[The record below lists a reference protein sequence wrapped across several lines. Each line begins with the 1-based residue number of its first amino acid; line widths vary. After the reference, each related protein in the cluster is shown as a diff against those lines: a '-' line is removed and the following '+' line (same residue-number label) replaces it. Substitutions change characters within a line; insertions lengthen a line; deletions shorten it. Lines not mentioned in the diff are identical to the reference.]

1 MSGINPGIT
10 GSWTMYRCVAAEPE
24 RRKEMK
30 HTLIVLILA
39 AAVLSTSCV
48 KNPEPVSG
56 VINFMA
62 GTVTITDNDVTVTA
76 RVGDTVQKDSLIRT
90 EANSFAQIAIAG
102 NLIEVYEQ
110 SSMILSG
117 VIRGGSGTEETDVRM
132 GKGTVFCKVKKMLG
146 SSRGDSF
153 RVSSGVMVAAVR
165 GTEFLYAV
173 DCSRG
178 LVATYKGI
186 VGVRSAGGGGNE
198 AEVRIAQGNMVEVE
212 PGAASKVTPVPEGFR
227 YRDFE
232 YGKNA
237 YMPEE
242 ASGSGTERAAKG
254 TTPKKGTAQKSGVL
268 TSSQK
273 YADSSAAG
281 KLAVKKRDEGSVISS
296 KKTATWEKCSAT
308 TTGLTGKP
316 GGLLEKPRMNIPEL
330 K

>member
-1 MSGINPGIT
+1 MPGIYAGIT
-10 GSWTMYRCVAAEPE
+10 VSWTMYGRVVAESE

-30 HTLIVLILA
+30 HTPIVLILA

-62 GTVTITDNDVTVTA
+62 GTVTITDNDLTVAA
-76 RVGDTVQKDSLIRT
+76 RIGDTVHKDSLVRT
-90 EANSFAQIAIAG
+90 GANSFAQIAIAG

-110 SSMILSG
+110 SSLILSG
-117 VIRGGSGTEETDVRM
+117 VTRGGSGTEETDVRM

-173 DCSRG
+173 DCSKG

-186 VGVRSAGGGGNE
+186 VGVRSAGGGDNE
-198 AEVRIAQGNMVEVE
+198 AEVSIAEGNMVAVE
-212 PGAASKVTPVPEGFR
+212 PGSASKVTPVPEGFR

-242 ASGSGTERAAKG
+242 ASGRGTERSA
-254 TTPKKGTAQKSGVL
+254 KGTAQKKGAAGKSGVL

-273 YADSSAAG
+273 YAHSSAAG
-281 KLAVKKRDEGSVISS
+281 TSVVKKRDAGSVISS
-296 KKTATWEKCSAT
+296 KKTATGEKCSAT
-308 TTGLTGKP
+308 TTGLNVKP